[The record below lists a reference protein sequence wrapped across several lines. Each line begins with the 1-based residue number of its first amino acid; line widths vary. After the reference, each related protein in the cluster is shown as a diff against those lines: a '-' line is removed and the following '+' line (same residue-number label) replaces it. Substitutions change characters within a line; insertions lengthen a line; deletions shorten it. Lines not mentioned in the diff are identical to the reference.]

1 MISIFGAHRRTNL
14 CIFGIFAMA
23 NGNSNYRSYGDESSS
38 VVVDPGPWL
47 PRLTIGY
54 LVLLVVLL
62 HPFTMLIRKMRKDRK
77 LKSAMARRK
86 TLKMRHDDN
95 DVTAKHELAES
106 PSGSSSGHTSTLS
119 AASSG
124 TPSPSSHDGNG
135 PEMAIEMG
143 TFGDDDGYDNKNK
156 KDRFLVDLDDDNASV
171 YVPVTLPVSYYA
183 SAYARLVLCHLFFD
197 ICVHYLER
205 CNCNSCF
212 SR

>member
-1 MISIFGAHRRTNL
+1 
-14 CIFGIFAMA
+14 MA

-86 TLKMRHDDN
+86 ALNMRHDDI

-106 PSGSSSGHTSTLS
+106 PTSSGSSSGHTSTLS

-124 TPSPSSHDGNG
+124 TPSPSSHDGNS

-143 TFGDDDGYDNKNK
+143 TFGDDDSYDNKNK

-183 SAYARLVLCHLFFD
+183 FAYVWC
-197 ICVHYLER
+197 CVIFSLTYAYIKFG
-205 CNCNSCF
+205 NS
-212 SR
+212 

>member
-1 MISIFGAHRRTNL
+1 
-14 CIFGIFAMA
+14 MA

-54 LVLLVVLL
+54 LILLVVLL

-86 TLKMRHDDN
+86 ALNMRHDDI

-106 PSGSSSGHTSTLS
+106 PTSSGSSSGHTSTLS

-124 TPSPSSHDGNG
+124 TPSPSSHGNG

-143 TFGDDDGYDNKNK
+143 TFDDGDGDDSKNK
-156 KDRFLVDLDDDNASV
+156 KDRVLVDLDDDNASV

-197 ICVHYLER
+197 IYMRTL
-205 CNCNSCF
+205 F
-212 SR
+212 GKMQL